1 MAEIIFSQRLYSD
14 LKERRLYASLQEA
27 FTADLKTEKTNSALC
42 VSANSVISATEAR
55 ICWNMPSRKKHRF

>member
-27 FTADLKTEKTNSALC
+27 FTADLKNRKDEFQRRKQGYAG
-42 VSANSVISATEAR
+42 
-55 ICWNMPSRKKHRF
+55 ICRPAKNIGFDG

>member
-27 FTADLKTEKTNSALC
+27 FTADLKNRNRRFVCRRTPLFQRRKQGYAG
-42 VSANSVISATEAR
+42 
-55 ICWNMPSRKKHRF
+55 ICRPAKNIGFDG